1 MAAEA
6 LTATEYIKHHMAHLA
21 SAHQGSVVDFSIV
34 NYDTIFSSVLMLV
47 S

>member
-21 SAHQGSVVDFSIV
+21 SAHQGPLL
-34 NYDTIFSSVLMLV
+34 IFLS
-47 S
+47 